1 MFRGKWFNAER
12 PGKSWQEQLYLWLN
26 YLDAV
31 TLIFVMSAI
40 HPDKMADV
48 AAKIF
53 RYLKPGGQV
62 FFRWIL
68 LGAVCMRI
76 RSYMFEETSWN
87 VRLIKDSAVL
97 TVIGLM
103 PLPNPQKVDNSV
115 SCFLGT
121 MGDMTWLSYGSRKE
135 GVSR

>member
-1 MFRGKWFNAER
+1 MINAER

-76 RSYMFEETSWN
+76 RSYMFEDFTF
-87 VRLIKDSAVL
+87 L